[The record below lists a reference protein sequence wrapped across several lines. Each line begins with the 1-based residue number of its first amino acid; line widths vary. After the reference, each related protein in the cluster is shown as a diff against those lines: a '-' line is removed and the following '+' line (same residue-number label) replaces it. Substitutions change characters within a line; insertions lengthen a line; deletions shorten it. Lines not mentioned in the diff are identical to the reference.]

1 MHKIMENN
9 EIRVYGIEIDS
20 IIKIENMSNAELI
33 EKAEKLGI
41 IYSLDN
47 FFIKLNNDE
56 IDTENYYYKAI

>member
-1 MHKIMENN
+1 MENN